1 MSLYLQ
7 QLLTNVTEPPFEFST
22 SYWEILL
29 PSIWAAA
36 DIVSGFICAQINGT
50 KNSSVMRKGL
60 YRKVGEIMT
69 VGLCWIFCL
78 AVRCPYDLAACVAG
92 YIVLMES
99 LSIAENLKHSGV
111 PIPDFITKKAKE
123 AADAVN
129 EGENNDAGSKDIH

>member
-50 KNSSVMRKGL
+50 KNSSKMRKGL
-60 YRKVGEIMT
+60 YLKVGEIMT

-123 AADAVN
+123 TADAVN
-129 EGENNDAGSKDIH
+129 KGENNDAGSKDIH

>member
-60 YRKVGEIMT
+60 YCKVGEIMT

-129 EGENNDAGSKDIH
+129 KGENDDTGSKDIH

>member
-1 MSLYLQ
+1 MNLYLQ
-7 QLLTNVTEPPFEFST
+7 QLLTNVTEPFEFST

-50 KNSSVMRKGL
+50 KNSSKMRKGL
-60 YRKVGEIMT
+60 YCKVGEIMT

-78 AVRCPYDLAACVAG
+78 AVKCPYDLAGCVAG

-111 PIPDFITKKAKE
+111 PIPDFITKKAKK

-129 EGENNDAGSKDIH
+129 KGENDDTGSKDIH